1 MQSQFGFDF
10 GTTEK
15 GDNILDKSAEVHN
28 LKTQSMLYNNQ
39 TKKLDRKETAQ
50 YIADMVL
57 ELRNLAKAVDIKSLQ
72 DLLELCFYDAFA
84 TANRVEIS
92 ESELQRLQELSRAS
106 GAP

>member
-1 MQSQFGFDF
+1 
-10 GTTEK
+10 
-15 GDNILDKSAEVHN
+15 
-28 LKTQSMLYNNQ
+28 MLYNNQ